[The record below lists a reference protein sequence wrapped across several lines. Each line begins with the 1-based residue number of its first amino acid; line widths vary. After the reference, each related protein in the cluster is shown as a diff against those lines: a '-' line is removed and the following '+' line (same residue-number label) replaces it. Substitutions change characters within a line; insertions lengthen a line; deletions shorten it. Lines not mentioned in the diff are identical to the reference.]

1 MTWLLGTRLG
11 RWLSIA
17 GAVVMA
23 VLAAWF
29 AGKRDGRRDAEAQAA
44 DDYINTRKRA
54 DDADLSSG
62 DADADYEWVRD
73 WSERQRRK

>member
-1 MTWLLGTRLG
+1 MTWLLSTRLG

-23 VLAAWF
+23 VLAAWL
-29 AGKRDGRRDAEAQAA
+29 AGKRDGRQAAEAKAA